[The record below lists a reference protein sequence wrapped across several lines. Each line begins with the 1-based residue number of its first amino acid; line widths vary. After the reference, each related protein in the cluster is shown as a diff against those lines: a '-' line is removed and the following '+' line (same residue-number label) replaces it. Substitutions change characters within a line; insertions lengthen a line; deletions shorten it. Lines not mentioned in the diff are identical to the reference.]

1 MSKDLSA
8 NWKLLKTI
16 KVFWQRIEKKQ
27 LYGQEQYKNESED
40 EKQKLVEYRK
50 KYYEIVKNK
59 NASEIKTGCCFLI

>member
-50 KYYEIVKNK
+50 KYYAIVKNK